1 MMPDNEVRPVM
12 ESPKASR
19 LRPIMGRPGRTG
31 SSRTIGAAYT
41 GAAGFRQ
48 RGGISLLPLRNGAI
62 SLENCPN

>member
-19 LRPIMGRPGRTG
+19 LRPVMGRPGRTG

-41 GAAGFRQ
+41 GAVGFRQ
-48 RGGISLLPLRNGAI
+48 RGEISLLAPLKPRNFDGKL
-62 SLENCPN
+62 SE